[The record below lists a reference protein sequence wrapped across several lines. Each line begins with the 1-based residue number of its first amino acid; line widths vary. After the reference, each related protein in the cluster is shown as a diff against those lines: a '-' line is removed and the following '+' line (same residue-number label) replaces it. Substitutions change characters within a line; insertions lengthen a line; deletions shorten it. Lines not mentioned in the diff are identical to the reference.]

1 MPFHG
6 RRGLPRH
13 DRDRAGGLRPRA
25 DTARQERLAGRRL
38 RLGEHAMAVDEDQ
51 RAAEVAAGEQ
61 ERLAGQR
68 QDQGG
73 GVDVAVVVSGPV
85 S

>member
-1 MPFHG
+1 
-6 RRGLPRH
+6 
-13 DRDRAGGLRPRA
+13 
-25 DTARQERLAGRRL
+25 
-38 RLGEHAMAVDEDQ
+38 MAVDEDQ